1 MIPCIENIK
10 VSSKR
15 LLEIRNEFSKA
26 AKYKINIQK
35 SINFQYT
42 NNELSLQHNPEFIDN
57 LLVSECF

>member
-15 LLEIRNEFSKA
+15 LFEIRNEFSKA
-26 AKYKINIQK
+26 AKYKIHIQK

-42 NNELSLQHNPEFIDN
+42 NNELSERELKETLH
-57 LLVSECF
+57 L

>member
-1 MIPCIENIK
+1 MIPCIENFK

-42 NNELSLQHNPEFIDN
+42 NNELSERELKETLH
-57 LLVSECF
+57 L